1 MCSLVLFRNRARL
14 YFYLANGQ
22 VSIVESEDK
31 KRMDKASF
39 EQLFRDNYGK
49 AYYLALR
56 ILHDDEA
63 SKDVVADAFELVW
76 RRLQDSDVDKLSSYL
91 LTAVKNV
98 CLDYI
103 RKQNIRNR
111 YVQASVQAVGKLS
124 FNPEE
129 VDLHEAK
136 IQTIMRSLDEL
147 TPRTQQIVTM
157 CYVQRKKYR
166 EVAEELGISES
177 AVKKHIMQAL
187 SYMRQ
192 KFKAH

>member
-1 MCSLVLFRNRARL
+1 
-14 YFYLANGQ
+14 
-22 VSIVESEDK
+22 
-31 KRMDKASF
+31 MDKASF

-103 RKQNIRNR
+103 RKQNIRSR
-111 YVQASVQAVGKLS
+111 YVQASVQAVGKQS

-129 VDLHEAK
+129 VDLHEEK

>member
-1 MCSLVLFRNRARL
+1 
-14 YFYLANGQ
+14 
-22 VSIVESEDK
+22 
-31 KRMDKASF
+31 MDKASF

-129 VDLHEAK
+129 VDLHEEK

-147 TPRTQQIVTM
+147 TLRTQQIVTM

-177 AVKKHIMQAL
+177 AVKKHVMQAL

>member
-1 MCSLVLFRNRARL
+1 
-14 YFYLANGQ
+14 
-22 VSIVESEDK
+22 
-31 KRMDKASF
+31 MDKASF

-111 YVQASVQAVGKLS
+111 HVQASVQAVGKQS

-129 VDLHEAK
+129 VDLHEEK

>member
-1 MCSLVLFRNRARL
+1 
-14 YFYLANGQ
+14 
-22 VSIVESEDK
+22 
-31 KRMDKASF
+31 MDKASF
-39 EQLFRDNYGK
+39 EQVFRDNYGK

-129 VDLHEAK
+129 VDLHEEK

>member
-1 MCSLVLFRNRARL
+1 
-14 YFYLANGQ
+14 
-22 VSIVESEDK
+22 
-31 KRMDKASF
+31 MDKVSF
-39 EQLFRDNYGK
+39 EQLFRDNYDK

-129 VDLHEAK
+129 VDLHEEK

>member
-1 MCSLVLFRNRARL
+1 
-14 YFYLANGQ
+14 
-22 VSIVESEDK
+22 
-31 KRMDKASF
+31 MDKASF
-39 EQLFRDNYGK
+39 EQLFRDNYVK

-76 RRLQDSDVDKLSSYL
+76 RRLQDCEVDKLSSYL

-111 YVQASVQAVGKLS
+111 YVQANVQAVGKQS

-129 VDLHEAK
+129 VDLHEEK

>member
-1 MCSLVLFRNRARL
+1 
-14 YFYLANGQ
+14 
-22 VSIVESEDK
+22 
-31 KRMDKASF
+31 MDKASF

-111 YVQASVQAVGKLS
+111 YVQASVLAVGKLS
-124 FNPEE
+124 FNPDE
-129 VDLHEAK
+129 VDLHEEK
-136 IQTIMRSLDEL
+136 IQSIMRSLDEL

>member
-1 MCSLVLFRNRARL
+1 
-14 YFYLANGQ
+14 
-22 VSIVESEDK
+22 
-31 KRMDKASF
+31 MDKASF

-129 VDLHEAK
+129 VDLHEEK
-136 IQTIMRSLDEL
+136 IQTIMR
-147 TPRTQQIVTM
+147 
-157 CYVQRKKYR
+157 
-166 EVAEELGISES
+166 
-177 AVKKHIMQAL
+177 
-187 SYMRQ
+187 
-192 KFKAH
+192 

>member
-129 VDLHEAK
+129 VDLHEEK

>member
-1 MCSLVLFRNRARL
+1 
-14 YFYLANGQ
+14 
-22 VSIVESEDK
+22 
-31 KRMDKASF
+31 MDKASF

-103 RKQNIRNR
+103 RKQNIRSR
-111 YVQASVQAVGKLS
+111 YVQASVQAVGKQS

-129 VDLHEAK
+129 VDLHEEK
-136 IQTIMRSLDEL
+136 IQTIMRSLDGL
-147 TPRTQQIVTM
+147 TPRTLLIVTM

>member
-1 MCSLVLFRNRARL
+1 
-14 YFYLANGQ
+14 
-22 VSIVESEDK
+22 
-31 KRMDKASF
+31 MDKASF

-76 RRLQDSDVDKLSSYL
+76 RRLQASDVDKLSSYL

-129 VDLHEAK
+129 VDLHEEK

>member
-1 MCSLVLFRNRARL
+1 M
-14 YFYLANGQ
+14 ANGKA
-22 VSIVESEDK
+22 SIVESEDK

-103 RKQNIRNR
+103 RKQNIRSR
-111 YVQASVQAVGKLS
+111 YVQASVMAVGKQS

-129 VDLHEAK
+129 VDLHEEK

>member
-1 MCSLVLFRNRARL
+1 
-14 YFYLANGQ
+14 
-22 VSIVESEDK
+22 
-31 KRMDKASF
+31 MDKFSF
-39 EQLFRDNYGK
+39 EQLFRDNYVK

-76 RRLQDSDVDKLSSYL
+76 RRLQDCEVDKLSSYL

-111 YVQASVQAVGKLS
+111 YVQANVQAVGKQS

-129 VDLHEAK
+129 VDLHEEK

-192 KFKAH
+192 KFKA

>member
-1 MCSLVLFRNRARL
+1 
-14 YFYLANGQ
+14 
-22 VSIVESEDK
+22 
-31 KRMDKASF
+31 MDKASF

-103 RKQNIRNR
+103 RKQNIRSR

-129 VDLHEAK
+129 VDLHEEK

>member
-1 MCSLVLFRNRARL
+1 
-14 YFYLANGQ
+14 
-22 VSIVESEDK
+22 
-31 KRMDKASF
+31 MDKFSF
-39 EQLFRDNYGK
+39 ERLFRDNYGK

-76 RRLQDSDVDKLSSYL
+76 RRLQDCEVDKLSSYL

-111 YVQASVQAVGKLS
+111 YVQASVQAVDKQS
-124 FNPEE
+124 FDPNE
-129 VDLHEAK
+129 VDLHEEK
-136 IQTIMRSLDEL
+136 IQSIMRSLDEL
-147 TPRTQQIVTM
+147 TPRTQQIVNM

-166 EVAEELGISES
+166 EVAEKLGISES

-192 KFKAH
+192 KFKA

>member
-1 MCSLVLFRNRARL
+1 
-14 YFYLANGQ
+14 
-22 VSIVESEDK
+22 
-31 KRMDKASF
+31 MDKFSF
-39 EQLFRDNYGK
+39 ERLFRDNYGK

-91 LTAVKNV
+91 LTTVKNV

-111 YVQASVQAVGKLS
+111 YVQANVQAVGKQS

-129 VDLHEAK
+129 VDLHEEK

>member
-1 MCSLVLFRNRARL
+1 
-14 YFYLANGQ
+14 
-22 VSIVESEDK
+22 
-31 KRMDKASF
+31 MDKASF

-103 RKQNIRNR
+103 RKQNIRSR
-111 YVQASVQAVGKLS
+111 YVQASVQAVGKQS

-129 VDLHEAK
+129 VDLHEEK
-136 IQTIMRSLDEL
+136 IQNIMRSLDEL

>member
-1 MCSLVLFRNRARL
+1 
-14 YFYLANGQ
+14 
-22 VSIVESEDK
+22 
-31 KRMDKASF
+31 MDKASF

-103 RKQNIRNR
+103 RKQNIRSR
-111 YVQASVQAVGKLS
+111 YVQASVQAVGKQS

-129 VDLHEAK
+129 VDLHEEK

-166 EVAEELGISES
+166 EVAEELGISKS

>member
-1 MCSLVLFRNRARL
+1 
-14 YFYLANGQ
+14 
-22 VSIVESEDK
+22 
-31 KRMDKASF
+31 MDKASF

-76 RRLQDSDVDKLSSYL
+76 RRLQDSDVDKLYSYL

-111 YVQASVQAVGKLS
+111 YVLASVQAVGKQS

-129 VDLHEAK
+129 VDLHEEK

>member
-1 MCSLVLFRNRARL
+1 
-14 YFYLANGQ
+14 
-22 VSIVESEDK
+22 
-31 KRMDKASF
+31 MDKASF

-111 YVQASVQAVGKLS
+111 YVLASVQAVGKQS

-129 VDLHEAK
+129 VDLHEEK

-147 TPRTQQIVTM
+147 TPRIQQIVTM